1 MTLPRLTRR
10 ALVAATAMAMGLA
23 ALPALAQ
30 EHTVRFSTA
39 GPAGDFL
46 YRGMELFAQTVAEA
60 NVGVTVETYPASS
73 LFRQGTEVP
82 AIQRGNLEM
91 STMAVPEIAAQIPEW
106 GFLSRAF
113 LFRDYD
119 HMMEVMSGSIGE
131 QMFEDVAEQMDIRI
145 LAVAYLGTR
154 QVALREARDVTTPED
169 LNGLRLRMPGS
180 PEWLLLGESL
190 GVEPTPMAMP
200 EVYVA
205 LQTGAIDGQENP
217 MTIFNAARFYEVS
230 EQVILT
236 SHMVQPVFYAISRPF
251 FDALSPDQQ
260 QTLRDAAQAGAAWNN
275 EHRYADEQSVADRLV
290 SEHGVRIDAVD
301 LAPFYA
307 NADRVY
313 AEADMV
319 QEWNV
324 ELMHQIMGD

>member
-1 MTLPRLTRR
+1 MFTIQLTRR
-10 ALVAATAMAMGLA
+10 AMIAATAIGLA

-30 EHTVRFSTA
+30 AQTVRFSTA

-46 YRGMELFAQTVAEA
+46 YRGMEMFAQSVADA
-60 NVGVTVETYPASS
+60 NVGLTVETYPASS

-91 STMAVPEIAAQIPEW
+91 STMAAPEISAQIPSW

-119 HMMEVMSGSIGE
+119 HMMEVMSGPIGA
-131 QMFEDVAEQMDIRI
+131 QLVADVAEQMDIEI

-154 QVALREARDVTTPED
+154 QVALREARDVTGPAD
-169 LNGLRLRMPGS
+169 LSGVRLRMPGS

-217 MTIFNAARFYEVS
+217 LTIFNAARFYEVS
-230 EQVILT
+230 QQVLLT
-236 SHMVQPVFYAISRPF
+236 SHMVQPVFYAISKPF
-251 FDALSPDQQ
+251 FDALTAEQQ
-260 QTLRDAAQAGAAWNN
+260 QALRDAAQIGAGWNN
-275 EHRYADEQSVADRLV
+275 EQRHADEVSVAGRLV
-290 SEHGVRIDAVD
+290 SEYGLRVDEIDLSA
-301 LAPFYA
+301 FYA
-307 NADRVY
+307 NADAVY
-313 AEADMV
+313 AGSDLA
-319 QEWNV
+319 QEWNTD
-324 ELMHQIMGD
+324 LMNQIMGR

>member
-1 MTLPRLTRR
+1 MTLATLTRR
-10 ALVAATAMAMGLA
+10 ALIAATALA
-23 ALPALAQ
+23 LALPAAAQ
-30 EHTVRFSTA
+30 AQTVRFSTA

-46 YRGMELFAQTVAEA
+46 YRGMERFAQAVHDA
-60 NVGVTVETYPASS
+60 NVGLMVETHPASS

-91 STMAVPEIAAQIPEW
+91 STMAAPEIAGQIPSW

-119 HMMEVMSGSIGE
+119 HMMAVMTGPIG
-131 QMFEDVAEQMDIRI
+131 QQLAADVAEQMGIEI

-154 QVALREARDVTTPED
+154 QLALRTARDVTGPQD
-169 LNGLRLRMPGS
+169 LAGARVRMPGA

-200 EVYVA
+200 EVYAA

-217 MTIFNAARFYEVS
+217 LTIFAAARFNEVS
-230 EQVILT
+230 EQVLLT
-236 SHMVQPVFYAISRPF
+236 SHMVQPVFYAISKPF
-251 FDALSPDQQ
+251 FDALSPEQQ
-260 QTLRDAAQAGAAWNN
+260 AALRDAAQQGAGWNN
-275 EHRYADEQSVADRLV
+275 EQRHADERSVVERLTQ
-290 SEHGVRIDAVD
+290 GGLRIDAID
-301 LAPFYA
+301 LAPFRA

-313 AEADMV
+313 GAADLV
-319 QEWNV
+319 GDWNTD
-324 ELMHQIMGD
+324 LMMQVMGQ

>member
-1 MTLPRLTRR
+1 MFAMKLTRR
-10 ALVAATAMAMGLA
+10 AMIAATAIGLA
-23 ALPALAQ
+23 TLPALAQ
-30 EHTVRFSTA
+30 AQTVRFSTA

-46 YRGMELFAQTVAEA
+46 YRGMEMMAQHVAEA
-60 NVGVTVETYPASS
+60 NVGLTVETYPASS

-91 STMAVPEIAAQIPEW
+91 NTMAAPEISGQIPEW

-119 HMMEVMSGSIGE
+119 HMMEVMSGPIGE
-131 QMFEDVAEQMDIRI
+131 QLVADVAEEMGIEI

-154 QVALREARDVTTPED
+154 QVALREARDVTGPDD
-169 LNGLRLRMPGS
+169 LNGVRLRMPGS

-217 MTIFNAARFYEVS
+217 LTIFNAARFHEVS
-230 EQVILT
+230 EQVLLT
-236 SHMVQPVFYAISRPF
+236 SHMVQPVFYAISKPF
-251 FDALSPDQQ
+251 FDALSPEQQ
-260 QTLRDAAQAGAAWNN
+260 QALRDGARIGAGWNN
-275 EHRYADEQSVADRLV
+275 EQRRADEVSVAERMV
-290 SEHGVRIDAVD
+290 SEHGIRVDEIDLSA
-301 LAPFYA
+301 FYA
-307 NADRVY
+307 NADAIY
-313 AEADMV
+313 ANSDLA
-319 QEWNV
+319 QEWNAD
-324 ELMHQIMGD
+324 LMNQIMGR

>member
-1 MTLPRLTRR
+1 MTLATLTRR
-10 ALVAATAMAMGLA
+10 ALIAATALA
-23 ALPALAQ
+23 LALPAAAQ
-30 EHTVRFSTA
+30 AQTVRFSTA

-46 YRGMELFAQTVAEA
+46 YRGMERFAQAVHDA
-60 NVGVTVETYPASS
+60 NVGLTVETHPASS

-91 STMAVPEIAAQIPEW
+91 STMAAPEIAGQIPSW

-119 HMMEVMSGSIGE
+119 HMMAVMTGPIG
-131 QMFEDVAEQMDIRI
+131 QQLAADVAEQMGIEI

-154 QVALREARDVTTPED
+154 QLALRTARDVTGPQD
-169 LNGLRLRMPGS
+169 LAGARVRMPGA

-200 EVYVA
+200 EVYAA

-217 MTIFNAARFYEVS
+217 LTIFAAARFNEVS
-230 EQVILT
+230 EQVLLT
-236 SHMVQPVFYAISRPF
+236 SHMVQPVFYAISKPF
-251 FDALSPDQQ
+251 FDALSPEQQ
-260 QTLRDAAQAGAAWNN
+260 AALRDAAQQGAGWNN
-275 EHRYADEQSVADRLV
+275 EQRHADERSVVERLTQ
-290 SEHGVRIDAVD
+290 GGLRIDAID
-301 LAPFYA
+301 LAPFRA

-313 AEADMV
+313 GAADLV
-319 QEWNV
+319 GDWNTD
-324 ELMHQIMGD
+324 LMMQVMGQ

>member
-1 MTLPRLTRR
+1 MSLTTLSRR
-10 ALVAATAMAMGLA
+10 AMLAITAIGLA
-23 ALPALAQ
+23 TLPALAQ
-30 EHTVRFSTA
+30 AQTVRFSTA

-46 YRGMELFAQTVAEA
+46 YRGMEMMAQHVADA
-60 NVGVTVETYPASS
+60 NVGLTVETYPASS

-91 STMAVPEIAAQIPEW
+91 STMAAPEISAQIPSW

-119 HMMEVMSGSIGE
+119 HMIEVMSGPIG
-131 QMFEDVAEQMDIRI
+131 QQLVADVADQMGIEI

-154 QVALREARDVTTPED
+154 QVALHQARDVHSPED
-169 LNGLRLRMPGS
+169 LHGVRLRMPGS

-217 MTIFNAARFYEVS
+217 LTIFNAARFYEVS
-230 EQVILT
+230 EQVLLT
-236 SHMVQPVFYAISRPF
+236 SHMVQPVFYAISKPF
-251 FDALSPDQQ
+251 FDALTGEQQ
-260 QTLRDAAQAGAAWNN
+260 QALREGARIGAGWNN
-275 EHRYADEQSVADRLV
+275 EQRRADEVSVADRLV
-290 SEHGVRIDAVD
+290 SERGLRVDAID
-301 LAPFYA
+301 LAPFRA

-313 AEADMV
+313 AASDLAA
-319 QEWNV
+319 EWNTD
-324 ELMHQIMGD
+324 LMNQILGR

>member
-1 MTLPRLTRR
+1 MFAMNLTRR
-10 ALVAATAMAMGLA
+10 AMIAATAFGLA

-30 EHTVRFSTA
+30 AQTVRFSTA

-46 YRGMELFAQTVAEA
+46 YRGMEMMAQHVADA
-60 NVGVTVETYPASS
+60 DVGLTVETYPSSS

-91 STMAVPEIAAQIPEW
+91 STMAAPEISGQIPSW

-119 HMMEVMSGSIGE
+119 HMMEVMSGPIGE
-131 QMFEDVAEQMDIRI
+131 QLTADVAEEMGIEI

-154 QVALREARDVTTPED
+154 QVALREARDVTGPED
-169 LNGLRLRMPGS
+169 LNGVRLRMPGS

-217 MTIFNAARFYEVS
+217 LTIFNAARFHEVS
-230 EQVILT
+230 EQVLLT
-236 SHMVQPVFYAISRPF
+236 SHMVQPVFFAISKPF
-251 FDALSPDQQ
+251 FDALTDEQQ
-260 QTLRDAAQAGAAWNN
+260 QVLRDGARIGAEWNN
-275 EHRYADEQSVADRLV
+275 EQRRADEMSVAERLV
-290 SEHGVRIDAVD
+290 SELGLRVDEIDLSAFYENADAVYASSD
-301 LAPFYA
+301 LAEEW
-307 NADRVY
+307 NAD
-313 AEADMV
+313 
-319 QEWNV
+319 
-324 ELMHQIMGD
+324 LMNQVMGR